1 MGENRQFSAIS
12 QLDLENYSAQ
22 QLRGIG
28 PIHNKITQAQAAL
41 IVLHTCVLWWLICQI
56 TYISRCNLF
65 TNNVFSN
72 LNLFVNNMF
81 GVLR

>member
-41 IVLHTCVLWWLICQI
+41 IVLHTCVL
-56 TYISRCNLF
+56 
-65 TNNVFSN
+65 
-72 LNLFVNNMF
+72 
-81 GVLR
+81 